1 MNKLFYVNPYNISIL
16 QEGSSEFTS
25 QIILQLL
32 GLLANKVW
40 LDFQQKQSFLKA
52 EKMTKEANM
61 LLYQCKSHRSL
72 LSLPGGEKRGHSS
85 KSEAAES
92 QEDIKFDSLCKPLSK
107 SVLQGLSAWQIQLTA
122 SFGKL

>member
-1 MNKLFYVNPYNISIL
+1 
-16 QEGSSEFTS
+16 
-25 QIILQLL
+25 
-32 GLLANKVW
+32 
-40 LDFQQKQSFLKA
+40 
-52 EKMTKEANM
+52 MTKEANM

-107 SVLQGLSAWQIQLTA
+107 SVLQGLPAWQIQLTA
-122 SFGKL
+122 SFGKLTFGINRELQYLITSESREALLLHVLVQKE